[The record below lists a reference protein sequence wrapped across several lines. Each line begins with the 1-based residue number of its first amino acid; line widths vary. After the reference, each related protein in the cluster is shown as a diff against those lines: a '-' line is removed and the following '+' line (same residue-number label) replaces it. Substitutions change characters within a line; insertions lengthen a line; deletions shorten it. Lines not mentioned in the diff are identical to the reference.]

1 MTYNEWLDCIEEL
14 KNSNNYLILDKLEKE
29 DVNENINSMIEPKL
43 LELIDYKF
51 RSGVSNI
58 IVNLKDMYSDQY
70 YMDLLLLNF
79 KKDIIFIKRLLRL
92 KQISNESS
100 LELENKLKD
109 DLEDSYKILEEESV
123 KVDDTGNL
131 LMIIRNNKIKW
142 SD

>member
-29 DVNENINSMIEPKL
+29 DVNENINSMLEPKL

-58 IVNLKDMYSDQY
+58 VVNLKDMYSDQY

-79 KKDIIFIKRLLRL
+79 KKDIIFIKKLLRL

>member
-14 KNSNNYLILDKLEKE
+14 KKSNNYLILDKLEKE

-79 KKDIIFIKRLLRL
+79 KKDIIFIKKLLRL